1 MHGRRVSEERSR
13 IRDNEW
19 GDCLAACGALRL
31 VGCRGFMFGLADGVV
46 GLTRT
51 MQKGAASL
59 APAVQ
64 KNRSHAASQAR
75 SVHVSVWGRR
85 LMGNASNQSHS
96 TPSLTVYARVAKQK
110 ALASSKP
117 GSAGLDAAR
126 LRRYGNQSGP
136 YVLRYCG

>member
-19 GDCLAACGALRL
+19 GDWLAACGALRL

-59 APAVQ
+59 APAGEE
-64 KNRSHAASQAR
+64 K
-75 SVHVSVWGRR
+75 SVACRE
-85 LMGNASNQSHS
+85 
-96 TPSLTVYARVAKQK
+96 
-110 ALASSKP
+110 P
-117 GSAGLDAAR
+117 GSLGACERVGQKVDGEREQPITL
-126 LRRYGNQSGP
+126 YT
-136 YVLRYCG
+136 